1 MKILVVE
8 DNPDV
13 GPLFTRMLAIN
24 GLDARLAT
32 TVTEALT
39 IAGQWL
45 PDVVLLDLGMP
56 REEDGY
62 QLAVDLRSIEGL
74 KDAKI
79 VALSGFASDERRRS
93 ECGIDGH
100 LMKPVKLPVVMQL
113 LAGETVAAQ

>member
-24 GLDARLAT
+24 GLESRLAT
-32 TVTEALT
+32 TVVDALA
-39 IAGQWL
+39 IAGEMQ
-45 PDVVLLDLGMP
+45 PDLVLLDLGMP

-62 QLAVDLRSIEGL
+62 QLAVDLRLVAGL

-79 VALSGFASDERRRS
+79 VALSGFARDERRQAA
-93 ECGIDGH
+93 CGIDGH
-100 LMKPVKLPVVMQL
+100 LMKPVKLAVVL
-113 LAGETVAAQ
+113 KLAKGEAVAL

>member
-1 MKILVVE
+1 MKVLVVE

-32 TVTEALT
+32 TVIDAIA
-39 IAGQWL
+39 IAGDWQ

-62 QLAVDLRSIEGL
+62 RLAVDLRTVAGL

-79 VALSGFASDERRRS
+79 VALSGFAPDERRQAQ
-93 ECGIDGH
+93 CNIDGH

-113 LAGETVAAQ
+113 LAGEPLLH